1 MAFRANEPAGSVTM
15 LDWDCSTTDANGQLW
30 ELYPGSAQIG
40 SDGGDPVSPSSVV
53 QSILYPNATHGGQQT
68 IWPKNT
74 AAAKPL
80 REMYVALTLYADANN
95 GSGDLKTSWDVGDGV
110 HPSQTVNGGA
120 AIMGQRL
127 ADLIQLIGD
136 R

>member
-1 MAFRANEPAGSVTM
+1 
-15 LDWDCSTTDANGQLW
+15 
-30 ELYPGSAQIG
+30 
-40 SDGGDPVSPSSVV
+40 
-53 QSILYPNATHGGQQT
+53 
-68 IWPKNT
+68 
-74 AAAKPL
+74 
-80 REMYVALTLYADANN
+80 MYVALTLYADANN